1 MVVVKLKKPLSR
13 RIGNLIIRI
22 EADGLSLRGHRKHV
36 WHPVSWNRVM
46 SLLNVT
52 GNGEAILLV
61 RAEEE
66 AGRRVLEK
74 LTTPTKPQ
82 GK

>member
-22 EADGLSLRGHRKHV
+22 EADGLSLRGHHKHV

-46 SLLNVT
+46 SLLEFS
-52 GNGEAILLV
+52 GNGEAVLLV

-66 AGRRVLEK
+66 AGKRVLKK
-74 LTTPTKPQ
+74 LTAPTKPQ